1 MDLTL
6 PFAGARVIAHV
17 GTQIV
22 ADTTRALTLREATY
36 PPMHYIPIDDVDQS
50 LLATSD
56 GIGGDTPVANLAT
69 ARIRRHKV
77 LGGLIHEY
85 VRAA

>member
-1 MDLTL
+1 
-6 PFAGARVIAHV
+6 VIAHV

-56 GIGGDTPVANLAT
+56 GIGA
-69 ARIRRHKV
+69 IRRSLTWRRRGYGV
-77 LGGLIHEY
+77 TRSSAG
-85 VRAA
+85 